1 MEETAEKVSVERT
14 PHYAPPSFE
23 VIELGCEITSY
34 TPSDG
39 EPPLF

>member
-1 MEETAEKVSVERT
+1 MEETTERVVVERRS
-14 PHYAPPSFE
+14 PYEPPSFE

-34 TPSDG
+34 APSDS

>member
-1 MEETAEKVSVERT
+1 MEETAEIVVERRS
-14 PHYAPPSFE
+14 PYEPPSFE

-34 TPSDG
+34 APSDG

>member
-1 MEETAEKVSVERT
+1 MEENAEKVSVERT

-34 TPSDG
+34 APSDA

>member
-1 MEETAEKVSVERT
+1 MEETEAKISDERT

-34 TPSDG
+34 APFDG

>member
-1 MEETAEKVSVERT
+1 MEETAERVVVEKAT
-14 PHYAPPSFE
+14 SYEPPSFE

-34 TPSDG
+34 APSDS